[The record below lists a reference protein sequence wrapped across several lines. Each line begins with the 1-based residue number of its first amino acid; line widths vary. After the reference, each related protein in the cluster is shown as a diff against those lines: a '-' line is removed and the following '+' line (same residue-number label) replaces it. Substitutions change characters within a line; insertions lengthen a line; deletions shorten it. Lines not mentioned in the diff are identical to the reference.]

1 LYIRLNAYLNESKR
15 RANLDQHGLDF
26 AGCEAVF
33 DSPVLTCEDDREA
46 NGEQRLVLIGWL
58 DPHFVQMTY
67 TERDGDVHVI
77 CLRQATSHEIEAFCK
92 SLSRSQ
98 A

>member
-1 LYIRLNAYLNESKR
+1 MPTWDESKR
-15 RANLDQHGLDF
+15 RANLAKHGLDF

-33 DSPVLTCEDDREA
+33 DSPALAREDDREIY
-46 NGEQRLVLIGWL
+46 GEQRFVLIGWL
-58 DPHFVQMTY
+58 RGNFVQMTY

-77 CLRQATSHEIEAFCK
+77 SLRKATIHEIEAFCN
-92 SLSRSQ
+92 SLSS